1 MKQKL
6 LFLITLIL
14 SLFTQSC
21 DFEEGNTTLSEED
34 RIAEMFRQAGI
45 KVETLSKPVNPPMT
59 EKEALIFLEAYK
71 KRERSGLI
79 KIPASNIEQKAD
91 GSLAVKIECNSEQKN
106 FSRTIFDNIE
116 KFEFTH
122 LTELMRREIY
132 IECYQDHGE
141 CWRSQNVQCK
151 VTLNDLSFQYK
162 KEIDPDT
169 GNSPSSLRFSIYVN
183 IYKDSGWYHYS
194 YDENYD
200 YSLVLW
206 SQSAGGWVGNLIW
219 NDVSRQ

>member
-1 MKQKL
+1 
-6 LFLITLIL
+6 
-14 SLFTQSC
+14 
-21 DFEEGNTTLSEED
+21 
-34 RIAEMFRQAGI
+34 
-45 KVETLSKPVNPPMT
+45 
-59 EKEALIFLEAYK
+59 
-71 KRERSGLI
+71 
-79 KIPASNIEQKAD
+79 
-91 GSLAVKIECNSEQKN
+91 
-106 FSRTIFDNIE
+106 
-116 KFEFTH
+116 
-122 LTELMRREIY
+122 MRREIY

-141 CWRSQNVQCK
+141 CWRSQNVQCE